1 MSQLTLNC
9 SRSNPLSR
17 ISKLK
22 FPSHI
27 RSIHGTNSRAN
38 SPRPFKTFFP
48 TQNNDNKWSKP
59 VEKRILNDFLTQS
72 PVTKLS
78 VEERLALIKKTQKS
92 NKWAKPEPVEQPAPI
107 TNPPTGTWSREVTQP
122 SYGRNERNPPDFNLG
137 KWKTNTNND
146 IEKRILHNVF
156 EAEGAKSVNVE
167 KPSTKLGQTLD
178 KIMETQIPKPKD
190 QIAKPANNVKS
201 VKDKKPVF
209 SEEKRREVIA
219 KANNKEEF
227 VGHEDLEQILE
238 KKKKILT
245 ETVKTQREVFIPE
258 AINVANLSKVI
269 GVKYEQLVDKMK
281 ELEMENTRH
290 DYVLTSEEAS
300 LVVMEYDMNPIV
312 DSVASLDLYPRPKP
326 EDMSIYSIRPPIVTI
341 MGHVDHGKTTLLDS
355 LRKASVAASEA
366 GGITQHIGAFSVTL
380 PSKKKITFIDTPG
393 HAAFSAMRAR
403 GANATDIVVLVV
415 AADDGV
421 MPQTI
426 EAINHAT
433 AAGVP
438 MIVAINKCDKP
449 NINTQKIKEELLRYN
464 VQLEEFGGDTQA
476 VPISGLTGMGLAE
489 LEENIST
496 LAEVLDLR
504 AEVDGS
510 SEGVV
515 LESQVEKG
523 LGNVATVLVH
533 RGTLKS
539 GSVVVAGTS
548 WGKIRRMIDDK
559 GKVIKVA
566 GPGTPVRIIGWKDLP
581 NAGDEMLEARDESL
595 AKTVT
600 ENRRIRAT
608 RELEMK
614 DIEVIRERRQKEREE
629 QLEERLKEKK
639 FKRDVWEYYH
649 GLRTTYPVMVR
660 SESKDS
666 SGEEEKN
673 PIIELPVIV
682 KGDVSGTVEAV
693 VASLGGLPSNE
704 VRLKVVHSNVG
715 AITEA
720 DVDMASACEGVV
732 LGFNVKGDKQTMAKA
747 KLKKVEVKS
756 HTVIYKLLEDAK
768 TMLARLLPPEYT
780 TKVAGEA
787 KIQQVFQINVKG
799 RLTSPVAG
807 CRVTNGSILKN
818 NKIRVIRQDETVFEG
833 LLTSLKQ
840 VKMDVAEAKK
850 GIECGM
856 SFDGFESFQEGDI
869 IQSIETIQVPRQL

>member
-1 MSQLTLNC
+1 M
-9 SRSNPLSR
+9 
-17 ISKLK
+17 
-22 FPSHI
+22 
-27 RSIHGTNSRAN
+27 
-38 SPRPFKTFFP
+38 
-48 TQNNDNKWSKP
+48 
-59 VEKRILNDFLTQS
+59 
-72 PVTKLS
+72 
-78 VEERLALIKKTQKS
+78 
-92 NKWAKPEPVEQPAPI
+92 
-107 TNPPTGTWSREVTQP
+107 
-122 SYGRNERNPPDFNLG
+122 
-137 KWKTNTNND
+137 
-146 IEKRILHNVF
+146 
-156 EAEGAKSVNVE
+156 
-167 KPSTKLGQTLD
+167 
-178 KIMETQIPKPKD
+178 
-190 QIAKPANNVKS
+190 
-201 VKDKKPVF
+201 
-209 SEEKRREVIA
+209 
-219 KANNKEEF
+219 
-227 VGHEDLEQILE
+227 E

-245 ETVKTQREVFIPE
+245 ETVKARREVFIPE

-269 GVKYEQLVDKMK
+269 GVKYEQLVEKMI
-281 ELEMENTRH
+281 ELGMENTRH

-300 LVVMEYDMNPIV
+300 LVVMEYDMDPVV

-326 EDMSIYSIRPPIVTI
+326 DDMSIYDVRPPIVTI

-355 LRKASVAASEA
+355 LRKASVAANEA
-366 GGITQHIGAFSVTL
+366 GGITQHIGAFSGIPLNTQYCLLSNTHLSL

-426 EAINHAT
+426 EAINHAN

-476 VPISGLTGMGLAE
+476 VPISGLTGMGLTE

-504 AEVDGS
+504 AEVDGT
-510 SEGVV
+510 SEGVI

-539 GSVVVAGTS
+539 GSVIVAGTS

-559 GKVIKVA
+559 GKVVKTA

-581 NAGDEMLEARDESL
+581 KAGDEMLEAQDESL
-595 AKTVT
+595 AKTVV
-600 ENRRIRAT
+600 ENRKIRAT

-614 DIEVIRERRQKEREE
+614 DIEVIREKRQKEREE

-649 GLRTTYPVMVR
+649 GLRTTYPTMER
-660 SESKDS
+660 GESKNQS
-666 SGEEEKN
+666 SSEEKN

-704 VRLKVVHSNVG
+704 VRLKVIHSSVG

-720 DVDMASACEGVV
+720 DVDMASACEGIV

-756 HTVIYKLLEDAK
+756 HSIIYKLLEDAK
-768 TMLARLLPPEYT
+768 SMLARLLPPEYT

-807 CRVTNGSILKN
+807 CRVTNGSIMKN
-818 NKIRVIRQDETVFEG
+818 NKIRIIRQEETVFEG

-840 VKMDVAEAKK
+840 VKMDVTEAKK

-856 SFDGFESFQEGDI
+856 SFEGFDKFQEGDI
-869 IQSIETIQVPRQL
+869 IQSIETIEVPRQL